1 MYQTLWRLFLGLIVG
16 LFAGAVAGR
25 AAETASIVVA
35 VQVRGKVEV
44 QHGPAG
50 ATEAVKDGQ
59 QLAAADVVTTA
70 PASSVVLV
78 MENGSVV
85 SLRENSRLKIATA
98 LQSEP
103 AGEAPVAKGA
113 EPQEPGASNSRFEL
127 EFGEML
133 ARVRKLNPSSTFEVQ
148 TPVSVAA
155 VRGTVFEVSYRVS
168 QSGPAQYRLS
178 TASGLVHV
186 TPRGGELVK
195 VGAGDQAEFSA
206 RIRGKRVRLQP
217 VKLTKI
223 AQPKHAQLE
232 KEAQDMEGN
241 ATEVAKRAQ
250 AANGRAKE
258 AAAAG
263 KKKKAADPT
272 PKK

>member
-1 MYQTLWRLFLGLIVG
+1 MYHTRWRSFLCLIVG
-16 LFAGAVAGR
+16 LFVGAWSGR

-44 QHGPAG
+44 QHGAAG
-50 ATEAVKDGQ
+50 ATEVVKDGQ
-59 QLAAADVVTTA
+59 QLAVTDVLTTA
-70 PASSVVLV
+70 QGSSVVLV

-85 SLRENSRLKIATA
+85 SLRENSRLKITAA
-98 LQSEP
+98 LQSVP

-113 EPQEPGASNSRFEL
+113 EPQESGASNSKFEL

-195 VGAGDQAEFSA
+195 VAAGDQAEFSA

-232 KEAQDMEGN
+232 KEAQDMERN
-241 ATEVAKRAQ
+241 ASELAKRVQ
-250 AANGRAKE
+250 AANGKGRDGSP
-258 AAAAG
+258 AG
-263 KKKKAADPT
+263 KKKKAVDPT